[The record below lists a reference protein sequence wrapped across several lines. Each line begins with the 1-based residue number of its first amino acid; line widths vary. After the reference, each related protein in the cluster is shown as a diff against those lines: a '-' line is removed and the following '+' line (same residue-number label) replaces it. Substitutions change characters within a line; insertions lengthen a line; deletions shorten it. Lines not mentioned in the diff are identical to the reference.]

1 MSHVRYVL
9 LVVTTLV
16 LVGVTAFAVDL
27 PHSFTAGTTIRA
39 SDVNANF
46 AALAAALP
54 LVAHA
59 HFGGQV
65 IIPTTTAPIDVITVT
80 LSVPIGGT
88 VIVAATGQ
96 GGLSAST
103 EPNHFTYSIDT
114 VPGGVLD
121 TGSPDAQVFGFFS
134 PPSSSAIFG
143 TVAIQR
149 AFDVAPGTHT
159 FRLKA
164 FATGTNGFRWV
175 YNPTIVATF
184 YPTGQV
190 AAVATTPQVAVVGAN
205 GDP

>member
-16 LVGVTAFAVDL
+16 LIGVTAFAVDL

-59 HFGGQV
+59 HLDGQV
-65 IIPTTTAPIDVITVT
+65 NIDTTAEALDILTVT
-80 LSVPIGGT
+80 LSVPVGGT

-96 GGLSAST
+96 GGMSAST
-103 EPNHFTYSIDT
+103 APNHFTYSIDT
-114 VPGGVLD
+114 VPGGVLNI
-121 TGSPDAQVFGFFS
+121 GSPNAQVFGFLS
-134 PPSSSAIFG
+134 PPNSAVYFG
-143 TVAIQR
+143 AVAIQR
-149 AFDVAPGTHT
+149 AIVVAPGTHT

-175 YNPTIVATF
+175 YNPRIVATF
-184 YPTGQV
+184 YPAGQV
-190 AAVATTPQVAVVGAN
+190 ATVATTPQVAVARTN
-205 GDP
+205 GHP